1 MARLMAEREELCF
14 HCEFVLEFFIRERD
28 YRSEMKM
35 DMCVGFGSCMQNTFV
50 VIREGERVE
59 LHIQC

>member
-14 HCEFVLEFFIRERD
+14 HCEFGLEFLIRERD

-35 DMCVGFGSCMQNTFV
+35 DMCVGFGSV
-50 VIREGERVE
+50 RLYAE
-59 LHIQC
+59 HICSDS